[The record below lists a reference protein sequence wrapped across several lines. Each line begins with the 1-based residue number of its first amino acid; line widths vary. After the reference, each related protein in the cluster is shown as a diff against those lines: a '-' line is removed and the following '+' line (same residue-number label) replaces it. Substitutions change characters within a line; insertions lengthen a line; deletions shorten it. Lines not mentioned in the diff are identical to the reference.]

1 MRVYA
6 KVNNESNGSLAHW
19 VKDKFIKSV
28 YNKLTSIKAH
38 MI

>member
-1 MRVYA
+1 MRVCA
-6 KVNNESNGSLAHW
+6 KVNNESNGLLAHW

-28 YNKLTSIKAH
+28 YNKLNRNKAH